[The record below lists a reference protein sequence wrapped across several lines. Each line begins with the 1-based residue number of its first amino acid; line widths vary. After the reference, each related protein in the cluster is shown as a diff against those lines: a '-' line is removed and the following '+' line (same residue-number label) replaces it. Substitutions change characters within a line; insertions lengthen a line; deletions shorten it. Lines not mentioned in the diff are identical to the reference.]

1 MSNISSLTQGHG
13 AERGWQRG
21 EGGHDGPP
29 LLRRKTKRRPAVRGA
44 ASGAH
49 FQVLAFLTFS
59 DFAASSAVW
68 KRFLAFFLL
77 CFSSSSSMRTTSSLS
92 LLLLSPAA

>member
-1 MSNISSLTQGHG
+1 MANISSLTQGHG

-29 LLRRKTKRRPAVRGA
+29 PLRRKTKRRPAVRGA

-49 FQVLAFLTFS
+49 FQVLAFLPFS
-59 DFAASSAVW
+59 DFAATSAV
-68 KRFLAFFLL
+68 KRFLAFFLS
-77 CFSSSSSMRTTSSLS
+77 CFSSSSSMRTTSSLP
-92 LLLLSPAA
+92 LLLLSSEA

>member
-1 MSNISSLTQGHG
+1 M
-13 AERGWQRG
+13 A

-29 LLRRKTKRRPAVRGA
+29 PLRRKSKRRPAVRGA

-59 DFAASSAVW
+59 DFAASSAVR

-77 CFSSSSSMRTTSSLS
+77 CFSSSSSMRTTSSLP
-92 LLLLSPAA
+92 LLLLSSEA

>member
-1 MSNISSLTQGHG
+1 M
-13 AERGWQRG
+13 A

-29 LLRRKTKRRPAVRGA
+29 PLRRKSKRRPAVRGA

-49 FQVLAFLTFS
+49 FQVLAFLTF
-59 DFAASSAVW
+59 AASSAVW

-77 CFSSSSSMRTTSSLS
+77 CPSSSSTMRTTSSSLS
-92 LLLLSPAA
+92 LLLLSSAA